1 MEHGIFGGA
10 RLYRDLGDAPQ
21 ASPAGNMGITADATT
36 GEGTENPLQA
46 THDGEGNMPQ
56 GIPTATETT
65 PDAPAIPDAL
75 VQAAL
80 KAVQE
85 RAHRAQS
92 GVLRA
97 MAGLHGVDEAAL
109 EAALARAMASQ
120 TAQSETSTAEEHDA
134 AGEAMRKRL
143 LLAEAKSVGAELGLL
158 DAQVAL
164 ALIPPGAVSI
174 AQDGEITGL
183 REALEG
189 LKQEKRYLFASPA
202 RGAWAQRVSGGV
214 VALSGVEEAFYR
226 KNPAL
231 RK

>member
-21 ASPAGNMGITADATT
+21 ATPAGNVGLNTEATT
-36 GEGTENPLQA
+36 VEGTENPVQGF
-46 THDGEGNMPQ
+46 DGEESNAAQ
-56 GIPTATETT
+56 GIPTATESI

-109 EAALARAMASQ
+109 EAALTRAMATQ
-120 TAQSETSTAEEHDA
+120 AAQAEAPTAEEHDA

-143 LLAEAKSVGAELGLL
+143 LLAEAKTVGAELGLL

-174 AQDGEITGL
+174 APDGEITGL

-189 LKQEKRYLFASPA
+189 LKQEKRYLFASPS

-214 VALSGVEEAFYR
+214 VAISGVEEAFYR